1 MNVSVNGSGGVKRFA
16 MAVVAFVVMTA
27 PAFAQ
32 AKPRATEPIIKG
44 RPGDLLVIKV
54 QATGNAAFFYDARDF
69 PPMKSY
75 QNDKTLV
82 LTTLKPGL
90 YSVNVVLWDDRR
102 IEQVLLDVAGDVPPV
117 PPGPTPPGPEP
128 PGPTPIPKG
137 ASRVLIVYESADLPK
152 MPPMQQA
159 ILFAQS
165 IRTYLDAK
173 CKPGPDGK
181 TKEWRIWDKD
191 VDVSKESAI
200 WQGAMRA
207 VPNVPWI
214 RILDDSGVVV
224 HEAILPADVPA
235 ALALLK
241 KHFGE

>member
-1 MNVSVNGSGGVKRFA
+1 MAAVMVAMMAAPA
-16 MAVVAFVVMTA
+16 MAQV
-27 PAFAQ
+27 
-32 AKPRATEPIIKG
+32 KPRATEAIIKG

-54 QATGNAAFFYDARDF
+54 QATGAAAFFYDARDF
-69 PPMKSY
+69 PPMKSF
-75 QNDKTLV
+75 QSDKTLV

-90 YSVNVVLWDDRR
+90 YSVNVVIWDDRR
-102 IEQVLLDVAGDVPPV
+102 IEQVLLDVSGEVPPV
-117 PPGPTPPGPEP
+117 PPGPNPPGPEP
-128 PGPTPIPKG
+128 PTPPTPIPKG

-165 IRTYLDAK
+165 IRTYLDSK
-173 CKPGPDGK
+173 CKTGPDGK

-200 WQGAMRA
+200 WQGAMRQ